1 MSSLCRTRESRP
13 TGCARVRRALAAG
26 TPRHKD
32 RWQFQMRVCI
42 FAVVISKDGGRSR
55 VRSASFYVRRY
66 PNARLTEPE
75 ESERADEDHLLLCP
89 REEPAVPSMVHD
101 DTAQASVGHMPGEY
115 HSVRRT

>member
-32 RWQFQMRVCI
+32 R
-42 FAVVISKDGGRSR
+42 
-55 VRSASFYVRRY
+55 
-66 PNARLTEPE
+66 EPE

-101 DTAQASVGHMPGEY
+101 DKQGQGRERQHDHGRLHQVERMN
-115 HSVRRT
+115 RMRK